1 MQVNQNKLP
10 AQLIP
15 TSPKGIKSIK
25 KDKWNE
31 LYKWQLFAGYGKQS
45 HKIVTSMPLS
55 EYFELGVACIDNEIT
70 IAMFLRT
77 AVRNSLRDVKRVA
90 RQIKRRGSIRNTIK
104 QGTLFD

>member
-1 MQVNQNKLP
+1 MNQNKLP

-31 LYKWQLFAGYGKQS
+31 LYKWQLDAGYGKQS
-45 HKIVTSMPLS
+45 HKIVTSIPLY
-55 EYFELGVACIDNEIT
+55 EYFELGEACIDNEIT

-77 AVRNSLRDVKRVA
+77 AMRNSLKDIKRVA
-90 RQIKRRGSIRNTIK
+90 RQIKRRNSVCNTIK